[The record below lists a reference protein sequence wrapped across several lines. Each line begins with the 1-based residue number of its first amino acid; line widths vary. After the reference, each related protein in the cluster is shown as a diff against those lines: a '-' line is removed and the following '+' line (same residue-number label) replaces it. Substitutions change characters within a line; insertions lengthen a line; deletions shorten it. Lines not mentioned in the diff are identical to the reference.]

1 MSTNNIEWT
10 KLSNIKSFDDKPEQL
25 CKVKR
30 DDILVVKDDDN
41 FYAINN
47 RCPHLGLALN
57 IEAVIRRIRRY
68 IVNFILVIFHTKQE
82 R

>member
-41 FYAINN
+41 FYMI
-47 RCPHLGLALN
+47 
-57 IEAVIRRIRRY
+57 Y
-68 IVNFILVIFHTKQE
+68 
-82 R
+82 